1 MVLSS
6 FLLPEVSSIKV
17 PCRVSGHSWVTWSL
31 VCLTYLVNSNALLML
46 GLAPKFLFT
55 LLKSPG
61 GLAGGRPAALVEPVD
76 ASWLETCQAPRGAAR
91 PICSFRQKYERT
103 SNLSEKRKMTLRNYS
118 VE

>member
-61 GLAGGRPAALVEPVD
+61 GLADGRPAALVEPVD

-91 PICSFRQKYERT
+91 RQKYERT